1 MGRARTPQLGD
12 FSIDWTPGLRE
23 RHAVLC
29 TYYPWLASVN
39 EAYQFRM
46 ATQSLYRPAVVFGRG
61 RAASSQEPN
70 PAPWRAVPAA
80 RITAWRARDL
90 AERWA
95 TTDTIAQALAWL
107 DETFGG
113 YDNPEAARQ

>member
-12 FSIDWTPGLRE
+12 FPIEWTPALRE
-23 RHAVLC
+23 RHRELC
-29 TYYPWLASVN
+29 TYYSWLATVN

-46 ATQSLYRPAVVFGRG
+46 ATQSLYRPAYVFGRG

-70 PAPWRAVPAA
+70 PAPWRSLPAA
-80 RITAWRARDL
+80 RITAWRAQDL

-107 DETFGG
+107 DDEFG
-113 YDNPEAARQ
+113 DPENTGP